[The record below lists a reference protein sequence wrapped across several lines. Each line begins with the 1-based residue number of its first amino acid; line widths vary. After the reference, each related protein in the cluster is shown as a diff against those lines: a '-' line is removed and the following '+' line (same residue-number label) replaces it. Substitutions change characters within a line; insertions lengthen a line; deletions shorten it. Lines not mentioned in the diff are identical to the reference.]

1 MDGFCWWCDPLE
13 WRRTVNAMGEIPALE
28 EDGVRLTQ
36 TAPIL
41 LHLADRYG
49 RDNGET
55 AKEKFEVLCWLFWDN
70 HKLTGYMAAYRYQR
84 TFTPKPDPHVLAYFR
99 KRLDDFLAILDLH
112 LQDHD
117 FADADRPTVADV
129 SLMAYLS
136 YPNHGT
142 GYDFALSHPAVHAW
156 LNRITR
162 QPGWDAPYNLLP
174 GMRLVHY
181 A

>member
-1 MDGFCWWCDPLE
+1 MDGFCWWGDPLE

-49 RDNGET
+49 RYNGET

-84 TFTPKPDPHVLAYFR
+84 TFTPKPDPRAYQMGPDAFGLPLR
-99 KRLDDFLAILDLH
+99 EIGFCASAGWDAAGAKWFGYPTFWLNRTGQAPEQLGVEADGIGAGMSDL
-112 LQDHD
+112 
-117 FADADRPTVADV
+117 V
-129 SLMAYLS
+129 
-136 YPNHGT
+136 
-142 GYDFALSHPAVHAW
+142 DFALSA
-156 LNRITR
+156 
-162 QPGWDAPYNLLP
+162 
-174 GMRLVHY
+174 
-181 A
+181 